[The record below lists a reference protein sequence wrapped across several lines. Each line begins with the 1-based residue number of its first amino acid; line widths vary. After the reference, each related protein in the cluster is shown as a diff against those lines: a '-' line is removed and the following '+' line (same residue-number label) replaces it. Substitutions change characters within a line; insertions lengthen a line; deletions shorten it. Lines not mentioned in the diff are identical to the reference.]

1 MDISETIIP
10 KSDQLDAVDLVNG
23 PQTFVIERVS
33 KGNAEQPVNIHL
45 QGFPRPWRPSKNMR
59 RVLVGCWGK
68 DASQYAGKAVRLY
81 CDPNVMFGGQKVGG
95 VRIEA
100 VSHIDRPQTV
110 PLLIS
115 RGKTSMYQVGVL
127 PAPQAPTPPPEP
139 TSAQVDQIMACQ
151 TVAELNTLWAATP
164 PSVRPQ
170 ITATMTARKNE
181 IEGGQA

>member
-1 MDISETIIP
+1 MDISSTIEP
-10 KSDQLDAVDLVNG
+10 DSTQLDAVDLVNG

-59 RVLVGCWGK
+59 RVLVACWGK

-81 CDPNVMFGGQKVGG
+81 CDPNVTFGGQKVGG

-127 PAPQAPTPPPEP
+127 PAPQAPTAVPSVSDE
-139 TSAQVDQIMACQ
+139 QIAAAT
-151 TVAELNTLWAATP
+151 TVEELRSLWAGADEI
-164 PSVRPQ
+164 Q
-170 ITATMTARKNE
+170 QQAIKARVAE